1 MATTVTVS
9 YPADVS
15 DWERDQLTTDHM
27 RAYLK
32 RSNDHAR
39 EGDTWDVFV
48 DVGCCGTSPD
58 IPLRVEHVAGDA
70 SLDETAELAF
80 VEREA
85 AGVDAGWDVQSE
97 ASPEN

>member
-1 MATTVTVS
+1 MTTVTVS

-15 DWERDQLTTDHM
+15 DWERDQLTTDHV

-32 RSNDHAR
+32 RSNQRAS
-39 EGDTWDVFV
+39 EGDTWTISVNA
-48 DVGCCGTSPD
+48 GCGVTSPE
-58 IPLRVEHVAGDA
+58 IPLRVEHVAGETA
-70 SLDETAELAF
+70 LDETAELAF

-85 AGVDAGWDVQSE
+85 AGVDAGWDGQSE